1 MSDDFSSLAEKWPS
15 SIVARTE
22 VKKFTGGI
30 LSGKTLAN
38 LASKGEPV
46 PRSIYVGRK
55 VAYSAKELSL
65 WLLERSKQGES
76 ND

>member
-1 MSDDFSSLAEKWPS
+1 MSDDFSLLAEKWPS

-46 PRSIYVGRK
+46 PRPIRVGRK
-55 VAYSAKELSL
+55 VAYSAKELAQ
-65 WLLERSKQGES
+65 WLSERSK
-76 ND
+76 